1 MSDKDNVVDLA
12 ARQARERL
20 GNMLPSGASEIDAPE
35 IGGYVAHGFTTT
47 GATAEDSETAAA
59 MLSDTREVLS
69 GLIGDFEALREA
81 VSQMTVNY
89 AIARRNIALKHNTV
103 VHMQVLVEHVS
114 EPMAWEDYIHSVVGR
129 PELLLSGIDGVTFT
143 YCEVSPELKDKLDAA
158 EHTGDVVPFPTKH

>member
-47 GATAEDSETAAA
+47 GATA
-59 MLSDTREVLS
+59 